1 MNRHE
6 VGEHNLL
13 EEFRQ
18 SVRETAEWKDIAK
31 RFHEQTKLKLK
42 EMKVPTFSQLTDNE
56 RRRIMDE
63 VEKVIMM
70 EQNVSKHGEKKTL
83 FPGFSQS
90 YSRFYQAAA
99 KELDKVLLK
108 HIEENS
114 KTVGESRSK
123 FDMASQESMK
133 CVVEIL
139 QKWPELSVRL
149 SAIFLEEVTPDIRLQ
164 LWSIVLRSPEKRKE
178 FENTL
183 SESTFEA
190 QSFLDLDINV
200 RSRLVINTNYPEF
213 AHDSEFLSTA
223 KTILSYYHRKYKTL
237 PEEYYHIVVPFVFS
251 SSPSQLSFAYEM
263 FTSFTDLG
271 LPKFSPEAIDKAS
284 IAASIKCKDDLC
296 SLMRVYY
303 PEIYQHIITCLKQ
316 RPDKIH
322 QIPVDYK
329 EDSAENYV
337 MMKVFSGV
345 ISTVFS
351 TVYLLPTVV
360 FIWDQ
365 FIVQRSFRLWP
376 YFICCHLSLLEKEVY
391 TCRSERELFATINQR
406 RPEISPRVIRETFI
420 SKFHD
425 IYLQI
430 TKEQQ
435 PSKTSFSLYYNEK
448 EKEQQ
453 KKPASYIHQATTP
466 VHEEDDQYS
475 NYEGESV
482 NFIEDDDASASQ
494 PDVSDEVIPVE
505 VKEIQIRRKKKRFF
519 EYIRSVRHW
528 LKYLKA
534 VRELTRKHK
543 IERLERVEDDVQAI
557 SDHNIY
563 ESFWINTTFEGRRV
577 KLCIPEIHRG
587 IDKIS
592 DTIARV
598 FDHPQNEKQ
607 WKVLPTEWKKTE
619 SELTQRI
626 VDEILAKYDDIE
638 NDL

>member
-1 MNRHE
+1 MH
-6 VGEHNLL
+6 
-13 EEFRQ
+13 
-18 SVRETAEWKDIAK
+18 S
-31 RFHEQTKLKLK
+31 
-42 EMKVPTFSQLTDNE
+42 
-56 RRRIMDE
+56 
-63 VEKVIMM
+63 
-70 EQNVSKHGEKKTL
+70 
-83 FPGFSQS
+83 
-90 YSRFYQAAA
+90 
-99 KELDKVLLK
+99 
-108 HIEENS
+108 
-114 KTVGESRSK
+114 
-123 FDMASQESMK
+123 
-133 CVVEIL
+133 
-139 QKWPELSVRL
+139 
-149 SAIFLEEVTPDIRLQ
+149 
-164 LWSIVLRSPEKRKE
+164 
-178 FENTL
+178 
-183 SESTFEA
+183 
-190 QSFLDLDINV
+190 
-200 RSRLVINTNYPEF
+200 
-213 AHDSEFLSTA
+213 
-223 KTILSYYHRKYKTL
+223 
-237 PEEYYHIVVPFVFS
+237 
-251 SSPSQLSFAYEM
+251 LSFDN
-263 FTSFTDLG
+263 F
-271 LPKFSPEAIDKAS
+271 KAIDKAS

-638 NDL
+638 NDLGDQVEVYRINIDERKRKRTIYIRHPQKDKGENPKLLASRAIRRDELAISLDELMKKYARYYEGLIPPNRKREEIQSVYVDQVPNDPDEAVEALDDDDDDGNIYEEDETNLPPPNQYPEVLSKSVREMMNTIKQLMKGTPLQK